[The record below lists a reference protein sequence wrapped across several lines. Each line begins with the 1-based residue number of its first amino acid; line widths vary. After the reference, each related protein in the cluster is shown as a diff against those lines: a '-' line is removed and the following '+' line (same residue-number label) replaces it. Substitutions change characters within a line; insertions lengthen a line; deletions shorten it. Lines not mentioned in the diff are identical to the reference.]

1 MADSDPK
8 PLVSV
13 FVPAYNQADTI
24 GSTLDTITSQT
35 GWPFEILVIDDG
47 SSVDT
52 AAVATG

>member
-13 FVPAYNQADTI
+13 VVPAYNRSDTI

-35 GWPFEILVIDDG
+35 GWPFEIIVIDDG
-47 SSVDT
+47 SSDDT
-52 AAVATG
+52 VAVATG